1 MCAPYAT
8 LSKYRFRVKL
18 TPGSLKRGKAG
29 RQALEMFLRGEAP
42 GRDADRDLIQGLIKA
57 IPEAGWSQAMIGDV
71 KISAPGAS
79 KMAKKHKAQKKKG
92 GGGGRKNRN

>member
-1 MCAPYAT
+1 
-8 LSKYRFRVKL
+8 
-18 TPGSLKRGKAG
+18 
-29 RQALEMFLRGEAP
+29 
-42 GRDADRDLIQGLIKA
+42 
-57 IPEAGWSQAMIGDV
+57 MIGDV